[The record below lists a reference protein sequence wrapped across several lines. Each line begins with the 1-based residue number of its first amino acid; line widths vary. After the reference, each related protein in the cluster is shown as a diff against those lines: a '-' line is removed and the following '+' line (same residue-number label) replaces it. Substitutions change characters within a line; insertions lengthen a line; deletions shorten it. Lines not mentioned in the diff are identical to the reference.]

1 MASLI
6 ALMAFRSASSAVESE
21 APRRALMANRRRGS
35 VVGKEAMSHGSLWVD
50 SMNRCGAAVPPDKSG
65 RSAPTGLVPG
75 SQVTER
81 SAGTGLVVKGVVLV
95 FATMLLILAP
105 RAFAQDEPIL
115 AIAVGGPGSP
125 SYKFGLGLSSLFQ
138 AAALPDGTKMR
149 IEIWESLSS
158 SERIAVLLEEVQ
170 LAVIHSGEVDRED
183 RRARQLIRA
192 AVGLPDGSQVLVR
205 ADLRDD
211 LVYNITRLVFEH
223 SDLMRSAY
231 PEVGALEPSAS
242 LMRIQGAAHPGAL
255 RYYEEQQELQLP
267 PALPPQGSL
276 LISTH

>member
-1 MASLI
+1 
-6 ALMAFRSASSAVESE
+6 
-21 APRRALMANRRRGS
+21 
-35 VVGKEAMSHGSLWVD
+35 MSHGSLWVD

-125 SYKFGLGLSSLFQ
+125 RYKFGLGLSSLFQ

-158 SERIAVLLEEVQ
+158 SDRITVLLEEVQ

-231 PEVGALEPSAS
+231 PEVGDLDPSAS

-255 RYYEEQQELQLP
+255 RYYEEQRELQLP

>member
-1 MASLI
+1 
-6 ALMAFRSASSAVESE
+6 
-21 APRRALMANRRRGS
+21 
-35 VVGKEAMSHGSLWVD
+35 MSNGSLWVD
-50 SMNRCGAAVPPDKSG
+50 NMNRCRAAVSPDNSG

-95 FATMLLILAP
+95 FASMLLILAP

-149 IEIWESLSS
+149 IEIWESLSP

-170 LAVIHSGEVDRED
+170 LAVIHSGEADRED
-183 RRARQLIRA
+183 RRARQQIRA

-231 PEVGALEPSAS
+231 PQVGDLEPSAS

-255 RYYEEQQELQLP
+255 RYYEEQRELQLP
-267 PALPPQGSL
+267 PALPPQPPAHMNRASREQARSEFPRVQPSSRPGKSEL
-276 LISTH
+276 LPLGRGFYARAR